1 MSVLANLSISY
12 ESLPGEPSYYASPQ
26 LATPAILE
34 APQSPLSLP
43 YVAQSVKPRA
53 AMSNFEFSP
62 SFSTRQA
69 VQRASVHEAK
79 ISSLA
84 ANKAKATVKAKPVV
98 VPEIKQTSRTAEK
111 SSSSPRG
118 MFNDFERASLLS
130 YMQRRQFS

>member
-12 ESLPGEPSYYASPQ
+12 ESLPGEPSFFASPQ
-26 LATPAILE
+26 LAAPAVLE
-34 APQSPLSLP
+34 SPQSPLSLP
-43 YVAQSVKPRA
+43 CVAQSVKPRA

-69 VQRASVHEAK
+69 VHRTTVHKTK
-79 ISSLA
+79 IANVTSNSS
-84 ANKAKATVKAKPVV
+84 TVKVAPVTT
-98 VPEIKQTSRTAEK
+98 PEIKQVHRPIEK
-111 SSSSPRG
+111 SSGSSRG

>member
-12 ESLPGEPSYYASPQ
+12 ESLPGEPSFYASPQ
-26 LATPAILE
+26 LATPAVLE
-34 APQSPLSLP
+34 SPQSPLSLP
-43 YVAQSVKPRA
+43 YVAQSVKPRS

-69 VQRASVHEAK
+69 VHRTTVHKTKIASVT
-79 ISSLA
+79 SSSSS
-84 ANKAKATVKAKPVV
+84 VKVEPVSK
-98 VPEIKQTSRTAEK
+98 PEIKQIHRPIEK
-111 SSSSPRG
+111 SSSTSRG